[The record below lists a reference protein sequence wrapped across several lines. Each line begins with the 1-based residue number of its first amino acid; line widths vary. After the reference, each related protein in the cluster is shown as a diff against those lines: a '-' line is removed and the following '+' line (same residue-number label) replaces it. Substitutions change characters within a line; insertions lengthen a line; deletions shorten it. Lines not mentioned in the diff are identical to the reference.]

1 VWGEEELKGEV
12 KTIFGG
18 AIKISDL
25 RIGSKRLSETGFMI
39 RSQVYAM

>member
-12 KTIFGG
+12 ETIFGG

-25 RIGSKRLSETGFMI
+25 RIGSKRC
-39 RSQVYAM
+39 